1 MSETHTV
8 WIDWEIAPFHRRWL
22 GWSRVLW
29 WAWPVRWMFVRE
41 GGREFRR
48 VTDYHVTARE
58 AACAMTKWCMENADR
73 ETPSGA
79 GG

>member
-41 GGREFRR
+41 SGRGR
-48 VTDYHVTARE
+48 VIDYYTSASE
-58 AACAMTKWCMENADR
+58 AAAAMLKWSMEQ
-73 ETPSGA
+73 EKLCTTTPS
-79 GG
+79 